1 MSDEPKPRKS
11 AEPPK
16 KVDDDEAMSDDDII
30 EEASMES
37 FPASDPP
44 SWSPT
49 RPGTPT
55 RPKKKGGDAHQ

>member
-1 MSDEPKPRKS
+1 MSDEKKHQKP
-11 AEPPK
+11 AEPPNR
-16 KVDDDEAMSDDDII
+16 VDDDEAMSDEDII

-44 SWSPT
+44 SWSPS
-49 RPGTPT
+49 RSGTPK

>member
-1 MSDEPKPRKS
+1 MPDEQKPRKP
-11 AEPPK
+11 AEPPNRA
-16 KVDDDEAMSDDDII
+16 DDDEAISDEDVI

-49 RPGTPT
+49 RSGTPR
-55 RPKKKGGDAHQ
+55 RPKKGGDAHQ